1 MTGWRVGFAVGNP
14 QLIGGLNKLKSYMDS
29 RLFPAVDMAGAYAL
43 EHVDNSATFEL
54 YRKRRDILVDGLNSL
69 GWRIQK
75 PKATLYVW
83 AAVPSGYTS
92 MEFAK
97 KLLHE
102 ADVLVVPGIGYG
114 EYGDGYIRMS
124 VTVEGDR
131 DGELVAEA
139 VDRIRRNVT
148 IKW

>member
-1 MTGWRVGFAVGNP
+1 MGIFPPV
-14 QLIGGLNKLKSYMDS
+14 
-29 RLFPAVDMAGAYAL
+29 RLMATRWTL
-43 EHVDNSATFEL
+43 
-54 YRKRRDILVDGLNSL
+54 
-69 GWRIQK
+69 QK

-124 VTVEGDR
+124 VTVEGDK

-139 VDRIRRNVT
+139 VDRIRRNVAT
-148 IKW
+148 KW